1 MKGLERIG
9 VSLETDLLAEFDALI
24 ARKGYGS
31 RSEAI
36 RDLIRQELS
45 QARLHDPKAHAVA
58 AVVLVYDHHVTKL
71 ADKLL
76 SLQHTHLLETVSS
89 MHVHLDH
96 HHCLEVIV
104 LRGPVGQI
112 HHVGDQMVSLKGV
125 RLGRVNV
132 VSTENGHTG

>member
-9 VSLETDLLAEFDALI
+9 VSLETDLLTQFDALI
-24 ARKGYGS
+24 AQKGYGS

-36 RDLIRQELS
+36 RDLIRRDLS
-45 QARLHDPKAHAVA
+45 QARLDDPKASAVA
-58 AVVLVYDHHVTKL
+58 AVLLVYDHHVTKL

-76 SLQHTHLLETVSS
+76 GLQHSHLLETVSS
-89 MHVHLDH
+89 LHVHLDH

-112 HHVGDQMVSLKGV
+112 HRVGDQMVSLKGV
-125 RLGRVNV
+125 LLGRVNLATV
-132 VSTENGHTG
+132 AD